1 MNMLRN
7 WRSRVDWRGRFRR
20 RSRNTSRRCVSLLRN
35 KHRLAGGTV
44 SNVKI
49 FDLAVGT
56 LISNWDKGKKGDYGM
71 GMYAALMKEIEKGLE
86 EIKSRKGMVVEVTRT
101 GKVVSKPFRLF
112 EDQEEPSHLLRA
124 HLSSK

>member
-1 MNMLRN
+1 M
-7 WRSRVDWRGRFRR
+7 
-20 RSRNTSRRCVSLLRN
+20 
-35 KHRLAGGTV
+35 
-44 SNVKI
+44 I
-49 FDLAVGT
+49 FDLAVGA
-56 LISNWDKGKKGDYGM
+56 SVRSRNNKERGDYGM

-112 EDQEEPSHLLRA
+112 EEQQEPSDLLRA